1 MGSHYSVFTNPRSVI
16 ISLEENRGNTNLT
29 FDMMDETKVNIDQQP
44 PPYPYPQQ
52 QPPHMA
58 QYGQMQMVP
67 VVMAPRFGKSPEVR
81 TCINCRTEVMTTV
94 KRSLSQNGWI
104 WSLVLWLF
112 TGCCCFIPC
121 LMDAFHDYAHQ
132 CPNCNGI
139 IGKSTPDEREEERKK
154 GLKVVIGTIICYACA
169 IIVLLVIYFSLIFAY
184 I

>member
-1 MGSHYSVFTNPRSVI
+1 MRGADYLFFTLYLHCRRTSGSVTIQYSLIREVSSYHLKKT
-16 ISLEENRGNTNLT
+16 RGNINLT

-81 TCINCRTEVMTTV
+81 TCINCRAEVMTTV

-104 WSLVLWLF
+104 WSLVLWYS
-112 TGCCCFIPC
+112 I
-121 LMDAFHDYAHQ
+121 HQ
-132 CPNCNGI
+132 
-139 IGKSTPDEREEERKK
+139 
-154 GLKVVIGTIICYACA
+154 LH
-169 IIVLLVIYFSLIFAY
+169 LIFKSAY
-184 I
+184 GVGHKYSIVYPKI